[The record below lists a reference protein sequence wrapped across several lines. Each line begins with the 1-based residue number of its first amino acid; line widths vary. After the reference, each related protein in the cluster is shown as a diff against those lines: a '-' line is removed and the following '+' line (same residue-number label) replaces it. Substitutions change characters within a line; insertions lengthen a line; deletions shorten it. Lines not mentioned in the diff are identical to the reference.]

1 VPLNFEF
8 TEEQNMFRDTI
19 RDFGQKEIEPI
30 VEEYEKKE
38 DFPKELFPKLGDMG
52 FLGIIYP
59 EEYGGVG

>member
-1 VPLNFEF
+1 VPLDFEF

-38 DFPKELFPKLGDMG
+38 DFPKELFPKLGEMG
-52 FLGIIYP
+52 F
-59 EEYGGVG
+59 